1 MALRVTSPSKAASWN
16 LQMPNTITW
25 MSGAN
30 DPPTFDIVLVN
41 NNPSC
46 APTGMS
52 QVIKKQVSCSDGKYS
67 ISDIAPVKP
76 CDGYQFYLQEA
87 DCDGPAGIW
96 AQSPPFTVAPNPLP
110 APPPVP
116 LPAPPPVPVTE
127 PTTKAVPVT
136 PPTTK
141 HVTPAP
147 VIAPTSKS
155 GSTHPGPTAQTP
167 AQVVSP
173 NCNTT
178 TPNQP
183 MTDKTP
189 QNGPT
194 AASATSKPSMG
205 PMGTSPLS
213 NFTMSGGMVGGNPD
227 SFALTITVSFS
238 KILSAIA
245 FSAFILCFQ

>member
-194 AASATSKPSMG
+194 AAYF
-205 PMGTSPLS
+205 LR
-213 NFTMSGGMVGGNPD
+213 
-227 SFALTITVSFS
+227 
-238 KILSAIA
+238 
-245 FSAFILCFQ
+245 